1 MTRTRH
7 VFRVEPDDA
16 DDAPPGALAR
26 AGHAATA
33 LRADD
38 AETER
43 VRTLLAGLRPDYP
56 DPWEPMGDPASGAA
70 VMIVRSSPRAPWDVD
85 VPRGLG
91 SALGALS
98 AETQTRDAADV
109 LADIATLP
117 RDAAVVL
124 RWLRQHAS
132 LASGVRGLW
141 VDAGQAFASSEQRR
155 AWKDLTARRAG
166 AAQHGRRIVLAAAV
180 EWESLLRR
188 RGV

>member
-1 MTRTRH
+1 MIRTRR
-7 VFRVEPDDA
+7 VFRVEPDDSP
-16 DDAPPGALAR
+16 APQPDALAR

-33 LRADD
+33 LRTDD

-43 VRTLLAGLRPDYP
+43 VRTLLAALRPDYP
-56 DPWEPMGDPASGAA
+56 DPWEPLCEPDKGAA
-70 VMIVRSSPRAPWDVD
+70 VMIVRASSRAPWDVD

-91 SALGALS
+91 SPMGALS
-98 AETQTRDAADV
+98 SATTRGAADV

-117 RDAAVVL
+117 ADAAVVL

-141 VDAGQAFASSEQRR
+141 VDAGQAFASSAQRL
-155 AWKDLTARRAG
+155 AWKDLTVLRAG

-188 RGV
+188 RGA